1 MMFTKY
7 LIPLAVFTFLLVC
20 WEIGGRAFN
29 HWLLVLPQPTQIIV
43 RVWEGTDRFL
53 FHAYATFKT
62 MIGGFMLAF
71 MFAFPLAWLMVYN
84 FSARLIFQPLFVLIQ
99 CIPAFTLAPIM
110 VIWFGWSFI
119 AIVIPTALMI
129 FFPLTMNIYQGIR
142 STPAHLIEYFQCNRA
157 TRWQMFYKL
166 QLPYALPQIFAGF
179 RIAAAIAGIGAI
191 AGEWAGAQEGLGL
204 MMLESKRSMD
214 LETTFG
220 ALFCL
225 ALLSL
230 GFYGIISLME
240 KVVLRRRFLSV
251 VQSSLLICLTLGS
264 CNTTP
269 STTKEVRLA
278 LDWLPNPN
286 HVALYA
292 GIHKG
297 IFEKHG
303 IPLTLYKTPDPA
315 NAMPYLYSKQVEL
328 GVTYMPSFLRA
339 KQRGAALQVIGI
351 LVAEPLNAIIYRKDS
366 GIATPADL
374 NDKVLGHCSDGTG
387 TTCLDRLLAM
397 NQIVLKGKKN
407 VTYDLVSTLGTKLV
421 EALYGAYWN
430 IQCEQ
435 FRSLGIETGFFK
447 LTDLGMPNYHELI
460 IVACQNSAQSSPE
473 FMTHFQEALQEAI
486 DYSRMYPNEAF
497 DIYLAAN
504 PDKSE
509 KTRQW
514 ERQAWY
520 KTYPV
525 LAQEQKIDEKAW
537 AEFEAWLSQDNGS
550 LSEKKIFSK

>member
-1 MMFTKY
+1 MFKKY
-7 LIPLAVFTFLLVC
+7 FIPLAFFILLLVC
-20 WEIGGRAFN
+20 WEMGGRAFN

-43 RVWEGTDRFL
+43 RVWEGADRFL

-62 MIGGFMLAF
+62 MVGGFMLAF

-119 AIVIPTALMI
+119 AIVIPTAFMI

-142 STPAHLIEYFQCNRA
+142 STPPNLIEYFQCNRA

-166 QLPYALPQIFAGF
+166 QLPYAMPQIFAGF

-220 ALFCL
+220 SLFCL

-240 KVVLRRRFLSV
+240 KIALRRRFLSV
-251 VQSSLLICLTLGS
+251 VKSSLLVSITLTGLTLGS
-264 CNTTP
+264 CNTAP
-269 STTKEVRLA
+269 SKTQEVRLA

-286 HVALYA
+286 HVALYT
-292 GIHKG
+292 GLHKG

-303 IPLTLYKTPDPA
+303 IPLILYKTHDPA
-315 NAMPYLYSKQVEL
+315 NAMPYLYSNQVEL
-328 GVTYMPSFLRA
+328 AVTYMPSFLRA

-351 LVAEPLNAIIYRKDS
+351 LIAEPLNAIIYRKDS
-366 GIATPADL
+366 EITTPADL
-374 NDKVLGHCSDGTG
+374 NGKVLGHCSDGTG
-387 TTCLDRLLAM
+387 TKCLDRLLAM
-397 NQIVLKGKKN
+397 NKIVLKDKKN

-421 EALYGAYWN
+421 DALYGACWN

-447 LTDLGMPNYHELI
+447 LNVLGMPNYHELI
-460 IVACQNSAQSSPE
+460 IVARQNSAQNSPE
-473 FMTHFQEALQEAI
+473 FMIHFQEALQESI
-486 DYSRMYPNEAF
+486 DYSRMHPDEAF
-497 DIYLAAN
+497 DIYFAAN

-509 KTRQW
+509 KTRHW
-514 ERQAWY
+514 EMEAWR
-520 KTYPV
+520 KTYPL
-525 LAQEQKIDEKAW
+525 LAQQQKIDENAW
-537 AEFEAWLSQDNGS
+537 AEFEEWLSDVV
-550 LSEKKIFSK
+550 KK